1 MEMLRIATFN
11 TWNCQGPFDN
21 RLPSMV
27 AGLRALGADVIL
39 LQEVFAEAPSGLD
52 VSAHLAGALGM
63 NTVYAPARKKLRKLN
78 DVPVLSHSGLA
89 VLARGPIGAH
99 ESVQLPDD
107 ERDGER
113 LGQMVQVK
121 VRGVD
126 VVIGNVHLSHLPGQ
140 DDLRRRQLVYLAEH
154 LKRFGGDM
162 LRFAG
167 GDMNAPAGHDIFDV
181 LDGFTPLSVPG
192 DGMRTTL
199 NPVGGK
205 PLQAGI
211 IDHLFVSDPN
221 GRVRETHVQVALH
234 QPDGVHG
241 VFPSDHRAV
250 VADVALE

>member
-1 MEMLRIATFN
+1 METLRIATFN

-27 AGLRALGADVIL
+27 AGLRALGADAIL
-39 LQEVFAEAPSGLD
+39 LQEVFAEVPSGLD

-99 ESVQLPDD
+99 ESVHLPDD

-140 DDLRRRQLVYLAEH
+140 DNLRRRQLACLADN
-154 LKRFGGDM
+154 LKRFAGGK
-162 LRFAG
+162 LCFAG
-167 GDMNAPAGHDIFDV
+167 GDMNAPAGHDIFNA
-181 LDGFTPLSVPG
+181 LDDFTPLAVSE

-205 PLQAGI
+205 QPQTGI

-221 GRVRETHVQVALH
+221 GRVREARVQVALH

-250 VADVALE
+250 IADVALE